1 LIQPPLQ
8 LTVAFFNLLHSSACF
23 IPQPASFLSL
33 LPLSSYYYYF
43 SFKRKYFIKERRG
56 ELKER
61 QRAEGEAA
69 G

>member
-1 LIQPPLQ
+1 VIRDRPVDSATP
-8 LTVAFFNLLHSSACF
+8 AAHGRLL
-23 IPQPASFLSL
+23 QPASFLSL